1 MTNAEVLALTI
12 ARCDAILEEQLEAT
26 EILLIDL
33 GATAEEVEAA
43 IGLHGYMRKMLQED
57 RDAQIREVAMW
68 LAGGGGSGTVH

>member
-33 GATAEEVEAA
+33 GASAEELERAL
-43 IGLHGYMRKMLQED
+43 GPDGFLPQD
-57 RDAQIREVAMW
+57 VARGQRR
-68 LAGGGGSGTVH
+68 ADP

>member
-33 GATAEEVEAA
+33 GATAEELEAA
-43 IGLHGYMRKMLQED
+43 IGPGGKMLCED
-57 RDAQIREVAMW
+57 RDAQIREVERW
-68 LAGGGGSGTVH
+68 LSGNDATLH

>member
-33 GATAEEVEAA
+33 GATAEELEAA
-43 IGLHGYMRKMLQED
+43 IGPGGYCRKMLCED
-57 RDAQIREVAMW
+57 RDAQIREVERW
-68 LAGGGGSGTVH
+68 LSGNDATLH